1 MKLLEIPVSVLPKL
15 NMLIIIYLHDML
27 LIGSTI
33 EETLIA
39 RDRVIILL
47 QQLGFASL
55 DIYTENRVL
64 SGDSRL
70 INHEPV
76 STGEESVE
84 SSEAVSRTSSEISS
98 VNFSLMLKRLLPSTV

>member
-1 MKLLEIPVSVLPKL
+1 
-15 NMLIIIYLHDML
+15 ML
-27 LIGSTI
+27 LIGRII

-39 RDRVIILL
+39 RDRVIFLL
-47 QQLGFASL
+47 QQLGFVSL

-84 SSEAVSRTSSEISS
+84 SSEAVSRASSEISS
-98 VNFSLMLKRLLPSTV
+98 VNFSINKTNTVAAFNCLSCTLG